1 MSRFRSSLFLSLISL
16 TFYGVNQ
23 PPAQAGCASYEAVGW
38 FTNQSTGER
47 SNEIRGRSFRCG
59 NAYSAGGGFRSA
71 DLKVTTTICTIEEI
85 CTDTNFELN
94 TTYVTINQP
103 DSMASEQVKGD
114 VLAWSKDSITIK
126 AKNSP
131 ISYSWKDAKYI
142 PSGN

>member
-16 TFYGVNQ
+16 TFYGVYQ
-23 PPAQAGCASYEAVGW
+23 PAAQAGCASYEAVGW

-59 NAYSAGGGFRSA
+59 NAYSAGAGFRSA

>member
-16 TFYGVNQ
+16 TFHGVYQ

-59 NAYSAGGGFRSA
+59 NAYSAGSGFRSA

>member
-16 TFYGVNQ
+16 TFYGVYQ
-23 PPAQAGCASYEAVGW
+23 PAAQAGCASYEAVGW

>member
-16 TFYGVNQ
+16 TFYGVYQ
-23 PPAQAGCASYEAVGW
+23 PPAQAGCASYEVVGW

-103 DSMASEQVKGD
+103 DSMTSEQVKGD

>member
-16 TFYGVNQ
+16 TFYGVYQ

>member
-1 MSRFRSSLFLSLISL
+1 M
-16 TFYGVNQ
+16 TFYGVYQ

>member
-1 MSRFRSSLFLSLISL
+1 M
-16 TFYGVNQ
+16 
-23 PPAQAGCASYEAVGW
+23 GW

-47 SNEIRGRSFRCG
+47 SKEITGKSFRCG